1 MYFLKYRILDLPESV
16 LSLQWQT
23 TSHMSSDAENELFN
37 LLFNSVTHIFKV
49 KDFKTVIELGA
60 SYCIMVSVYY
70 PTISAVSRE
79 FSL

>member
-1 MYFLKYRILDLPESV
+1 
-16 LSLQWQT
+16 
-23 TSHMSSDAENELFN
+23 MSSDAENELFN